1 MRADNLYL
9 EDILRCIQKIE
20 SYTGDGRKSFM
31 DTPMIQDAV
40 ARNFEIIGE
49 ATKRLSPS
57 FKQAHSEV
65 PWKKVAGLRDV
76 LIHDYG
82 YVDPNEVWGIID
94 RDLFELKT
102 SIQSLL

>member
-9 EDILRCIQKIE
+9 EDILQCIQRVE
-20 SYTGDGRKSFM
+20 SYTASGRKSFI

-49 ATKRLSPS
+49 ATKRLSIS
-57 FKQAHSEV
+57 FKQAHPEV
-65 PWKKVAGLRDV
+65 PWKKIAGLRDV

-82 YVDPNEVWGIID
+82 YVDPNEIWGIVE
-94 RDLFELKT
+94 RDLSGLKT